1 MFPENAQFSAPSGF
15 MDAIRDAAS
24 KNFMTQSEYLR
35 RCALQQLER
44 DGVSLPAPPAPS
56 KRARKA

>member
-15 MDAIRDAAS
+15 RDAIRDAAS
-24 KNFMTQSEYLR
+24 KNFMKPSEYLR

-44 DGVSLPAPPAPS
+44 DGVRLEPSPASA
-56 KRARKA
+56 KRLRG